1 MNQLEFLKKKYDAG
15 QLAHAYIFSGAD
27 MAGLKKAADELI
39 AYAGCKFPDSTTISS
54 AQSESSIKNEKDML
68 EIDIDQIRQAQQFL
82 SYKSYNGGMKA
93 VVVEHAERMNA
104 HSQNCFLKNLEEPKG
119 QTLIILLCG
128 KPEYLL
134 PTIASRCQTIRFSGA
149 RQDLAQG
156 LSIPRDLLNVI
167 QGDLAEKF
175 KYAKAVNLEGEN
187 FMDILGALERHF
199 RNLLLGKI
207 GVGIAQGNYPVGQ
220 LKNIIRLIGKTGHQA
235 ETGNLNNKLA
245 LEIVLME
252 L

>member
-54 AQSESSIKNEKDML
+54 AQSDSSIKNEKDMV

-82 SYKSYNGGMKA
+82 SYKSYNGGLKA
-93 VVVEHAERMNA
+93 VVVEHAQRMNA

-134 PTIASRCQTIRFSGA
+134 PTIASRCQIIPFLSEAKPGTTNELTEDLSRVLGA
-149 RQDLAQG
+149 
-156 LSIPRDLLNVI
+156 
-167 QGDLAEKF
+167 DLAEKF

-199 RNLLLGKI
+199 RDLLLGKI

-220 LKNIIRLIGKTGHQA
+220 LKNIIRLIGKIGHQA